1 MALIEY
7 DLFGNVRDKVKVA
20 VEIAR
25 MFEPKDEPYILAY
38 SGGKDSITAKK
49 ILDLAGVRYDTVYNM
64 TTVDPA
70 ELVRFI
76 ISQFEAVIYDLWD
89 GAHKYFR
96 VDNGKTLV
104 KVREA
109 EMPSSN
115 VIHFTIP
122 RYNMRQLIVREAYP
136 PTRLARYCCEEL
148 KESKNQFRVT
158 VTGTRRNESQNRKAN
173 SGQVVIFDGK
183 QGRRAAEEHNVNFYK
198 QIGGVVLNY
207 DDSASRRVV
216 ESCYRT
222 SKMLVNPISDFTEE
236 DVWDFIK
243 LYNLPYCSLYDEGWT
258 RMGCIGC
265 PMGNRRGQEAQFN
278 RWPHMRRYYV
288 SAFDEMLRVR
298 KERGLTN
305 KLNWNTGE
313 DVMRWWLGYDKKN
326 NPEQMRIDDL
336 DAEE

>member
-1 MALIEY
+1 MALIEH

-76 ISQFEAVIYDLWD
+76 ISQFDAVIYDLWD

-173 SGQVVIFDGK
+173 SGQVIIFDGK
-183 QGRRAAEEHNVNFYK
+183 QGRRAAEEHNVNFIQTNRGGGGTQLRRFSVKARSRTVLQDIQDACESHIRLYK
-198 QIGGVVLNY
+198 RGRLELYQAVQSAVLF
-207 DDSASRRVV
+207 AV
-216 ESCYRT
+216 
-222 SKMLVNPISDFTEE
+222 
-236 DVWDFIK
+236 
-243 LYNLPYCSLYDEGWT
+243 
-258 RMGCIGC
+258 
-265 PMGNRRGQEAQFN
+265 
-278 RWPHMRRYYV
+278 
-288 SAFDEMLRVR
+288 
-298 KERGLTN
+298 
-305 KLNWNTGE
+305 
-313 DVMRWWLGYDKKN
+313 
-326 NPEQMRIDDL
+326 
-336 DAEE
+336 